1 MLTRQQQPTWLEVQL
16 LEQQACGRG
25 AALLLEAQ
33 VQLLAAGRQG
43 GILQTPQYAQSAAAG
58 DLQ

>member
-43 GILQTPQYAQSAAAG
+43 GILQTPSQENW
-58 DLQ
+58 